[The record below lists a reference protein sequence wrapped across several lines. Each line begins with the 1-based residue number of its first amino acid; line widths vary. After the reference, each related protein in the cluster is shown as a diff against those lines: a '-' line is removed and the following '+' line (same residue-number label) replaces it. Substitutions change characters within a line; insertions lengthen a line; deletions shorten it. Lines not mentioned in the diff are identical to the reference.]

1 MRRKDIWY
9 LPLTQ
14 ARSRRRPQRAFHSVP
29 ASKPWHSLA
38 HCHCLPIAIAMLR
51 VDRYV
56 CMGCQSADGT
66 SSSGFFPTW
75 KAAACHYARSPLCQ
89 QTGQAI
95 KLVTVQSRP
104 CDRDAGGSGAA
115 GQWEPQRPSFWHGV
129 ASYIIWYPTRSSDIS
144 HHSLIYTTFV
154 IWECDIHQHTRAT
167 SDITEKWGT

>member
-1 MRRKDIWY
+1 MRRKDICRLWISAVNSG
-9 LPLTQ
+9 LN
-14 ARSRRRPQRAFHSVP
+14 RSRRRPQRAFHSVP

-56 CMGCQSADGT
+56 CMGCQSAHGT
-66 SSSGFFPTW
+66 SSSGYFPTW
-75 KAAACHYARSPLCQ
+75 KAAACHYARTPLCQ

-104 CDRDAGGSGAA
+104 CDRDAGARGSDAA

-129 ASYIIWYPTRSSDIS
+129 ASSWHISYDIPHDHQIYPTI
-144 HHSLIYTTFV
+144 
-154 IWECDIHQHTRAT
+154 A
-167 SDITEKWGT
+167 